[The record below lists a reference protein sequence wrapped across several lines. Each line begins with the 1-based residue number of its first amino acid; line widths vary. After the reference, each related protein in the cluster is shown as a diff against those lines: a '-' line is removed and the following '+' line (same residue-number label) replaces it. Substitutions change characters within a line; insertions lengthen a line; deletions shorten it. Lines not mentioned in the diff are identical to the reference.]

1 MVFPSC
7 MVSELFS
14 QVARFPLFEEL
25 FVVCLPQ
32 VYFDLPWGQNPGKKP
47 WGTPGICQICL

>member
-1 MVFPSC
+1 VVFPSC